1 MSDLPW
7 LSEVQMLRIEP
18 YFPLSPGVPR
28 VDDPKITNDIIF
40 AIGTGLRRCTA
51 VESTARFRRWHI

>member
-1 MSDLPW
+1 
-7 LSEVQMLRIEP
+7 MLRIEP

-51 VESTARFRRWHI
+51 VKSTARFRRWHI